1 MKEVTRL
8 RVKIE
13 APPFINLQEHIVE
26 RSSIKKLID
35 TIRYVMKS
43 QNAERYRVTLTIA
56 AAGADADG

>member
-1 MKEVTRL
+1 M

-26 RSSIKKLID
+26 RSSIKKLIN